1 MRELADLVGDVSDTA
16 NLVTLLL
23 AFVTVFTSEVDRRRE
38 VHSALTKPSP
48 SGFNRLGGLAVGLGV
63 LTLGSVVALA
73 PLVFRVIDSV
83 GSKMPYQPEL
93 VIFAVAWVLLV
104 ALFGWQ
110 VVIAVRA
117 FQRA

>member
-38 VHSALTKPSP
+38 AHSGLTNPSA
-48 SGFNRLGGLAVGLGV
+48 SGFNRLGGLAVGLAV

-73 PLVFRVIDSV
+73 PLVFRVIASV
-83 GSKMPYQPEL
+83 GSKTPYQPEL
-93 VIFAVAWVLLV
+93 PIFALSWVLLL

-110 VVIAVRA
+110 AAIAVKA
-117 FQRA
+117 FGHS